1 MQLVNMMVV
10 IGGDYV
16 AGEYDGD
23 GGSGGE
29 KIPFQI
35 SCHNEVGLT
44 MNMMMKKNFPGLH
57 PALMFIYQ
65 HQHIKYRVFCTG
77 PTPLKC

>member
-1 MQLVNMMVV
+1 MVLVMVV

-29 KIPFQI
+29 KIPF
-35 SCHNEVGLT
+35 
-44 MNMMMKKNFPGLH
+44 
-57 PALMFIYQ
+57 
-65 HQHIKYRVFCTG
+65 
-77 PTPLKC
+77 